1 MDERYLKHQGK
12 MARPIPGMSL
22 TNDPESPAPF
32 EGPPEFTKK
41 KDALEAIFSGLIEE
55 NTYVQLIEALSNGIP
70 VINVVQVILYE
81 GFKQGKWNPDL
92 FLLLIEPTAYII
104 MALAER
110 AGVDVVVDNEDDE
123 EEGAESELKNKF
135 ERVQKTLSK
144 GKQGAVPKEIEQK
157 IEAMPKAES
166 LLSRRTPAKPEQNV
180 DSIIT
185 RP

>member
-1 MDERYLKHQGK
+1 MDERFLKHQGK
-12 MARPIPGMSL
+12 MARPVPGMSL

-32 EGPPEFTKK
+32 EGAPEFTKK
-41 KDALEAIFSGLIEE
+41 KEALEAIFSGLIEE
-55 NTYVQLIEALSNGIP
+55 ETYVQLIESLSNGIP
-70 VINVVQVILYE
+70 VISVVQVLLYE

-110 AGVDVVVDNEDDE
+110 AGVDFVIDNDE
-123 EEGAESELKNKF
+123 EEDEEGMSEVKNKF

-144 GKQGAVPKEIEQK
+144 GKPGAVPKEIEQK
-157 IEAMPKAES
+157 IEALPPVES
-166 LLSRRTPAKPEQNV
+166 LLSKPKAKEPEMV
-180 DSIIT
+180 ESLIA

>member
-55 NTYVQLIEALSNGIP
+55 TTYTQLIEALANGIP
-70 VINVVQVILYE
+70 VISVVQVLLYE

-110 AGVDVVVDNEDDE
+110 AGVDFVIDNEDDD
-123 EEGAESELKNKF
+123 EEGGVESELKNKF
-135 ERVQKTLSK
+135 EKVQKTLKKSTP
-144 GKQGAVPKEIEQK
+144 GMVPKEIEEK
-157 IEAMPKAES
+157 IEKLPPVESILARPKAAEKPVADS
-166 LLSRRTPAKPEQNV
+166 L
-180 DSIIT
+180 IT